1 MSQKKHKSGSWG
13 NWMRYAVLSLGLI
26 AVVKL
31 STISAKAIEAGW
43 YDIRKS
49 NISID
54 ENGVHRFEDGSLVQ
68 DAFLF
73 DGVYTYFIQSNGTA
87 MKDRLTYH
95 PDGEHVIYFDQN
107 GHEVFDNFAHITMSI
122 AGTPVD
128 DTCYFNTF
136 GYLYVDETTFV
147 TNADG
152 TQTAY
157 YMNGQG
163 LLQLGGWFQYANGR
177 DIGYADPTTGA
188 LMYNQ
193 WGYNEAGQAVYFMA
207 DGKLARGDIFD
218 GCQTHVLDL
227 QDGHL
232 ITSFPGGSVEYKT
245 VMVSSKETDNLG
257 NAKTTEWKYGLDGRQ
272 YTAQQYNEIEAK
284 VLYGISFSN
293 KIPVNVVLDE
303 YSRVA
308 SYDAYDYSGTY
319 YFSCYFTYGDHRET
333 MRLTNGGDTWRDY
346 VATWNDQE
354 FHVVGT
360 DQDGKVV
367 YDERRVYDAA
377 GNVIYEEIDNPAK
390 YWGGQHVVTEYQY
403 DAQNR
408 MIQKHNRVYRYLF
421 DSYGDDM
428 YEEQF
433 NWEYNANGDCVMHK
447 RPYYTYY
454 YEYDD
459 QFRLLKETEVY
470 DGNTASANTCTY
482 QYNEKGLLL
491 KKSRASAGE
500 EYEVYSYVYNEK
512 DQLIRETD
520 YYKYN
525 DAICETEYTY
535 DDQGR
540 KATEH
545 FKRYEKDGSVL
556 ESEYEIAFG
565 YLNGTRI
572 ETKDFFD
579 VSSSDPD
586 IDNRRTARKIYY
598 YDQNDNLIK
607 LESGSLYHGKHYINE
622 TSEYQYETIPI
633 LENPRKFK
641 IDYYSYDQ

>member
-1 MSQKKHKSGSWG
+1 MLQKKHKSGKRG
-13 NWMRYAVLSLGLI
+13 NWLRYAVLSLGLI

-43 YDIRKS
+43 YDIQKS

-73 DGVYTYFIQSNGTA
+73 DGVYTYFIQKNGTA

-95 PDGEHVIYFDQN
+95 PDGVHVIYFDQN

-163 LLQLGGWFQYANGR
+163 LLQLGGWFKYANGE

-188 LMYNQ
+188 LMYSQ

-218 GCQTHVLDL
+218 GSQTHVLDL
-227 QDGHL
+227 RDGHL

-245 VMVSSKETDNLG
+245 VMVSSKETDSLG
-257 NAKTTEWKYGLDGRQ
+257 KVETAEWRYGLDGYQ
-272 YTAQQYNEIEAK
+272 YSAQEYDEIKAK

-319 YFSCYFTYGDHRET
+319 YFSCYFTYGDHQET
-333 MRLTNGGDTWRDY
+333 MRLTNGGDTWREY

-354 FHVVGT
+354 FHIVGT

-367 YDERRVYDAA
+367 YDDRKVYDAA
-377 GNVIYEEIDNPAK
+377 GNVIYEDTDNPAK
-390 YWGGQHVVTEYQY
+390 YWGGRHTITEYQY
-403 DAQNR
+403 DVQNR
-408 MIQKHNRVYRYLF
+408 LIQKYSSVYRYPF
-421 DSYGDDM
+421 DGYGGDTD
-428 YEEQF
+428 EELW
-433 NWEYNANGDCVMHK
+433 NWEYNANGDCLLEK
-447 RPYYTYY
+447 TPYSHVR

-459 QFRLLKETEVY
+459 QFRLLKEIGIGKDGASTYVY
-470 DGNTASANTCTY
+470 TY
-482 QYNEKGLLL
+482 QYDEKGLLL
-491 KKSRASAGE
+491 KKVLINGDKESE
-500 EYEVYSYVYNEK
+500 NYSYTYNEA
-512 DQLIRETD
+512 DQLIKERYESFD
-520 YYKYN
+520 MDWIK
-525 DAICETEYTY
+525 ETEYTY
-535 DDQGR
+535 DAQGR
-540 KATEH
+540 KASEQY
-545 FKRYEKDGSVL
+545 REYSEGILD
-556 ESEYEIAFG
+556 SEYKTQVTYENNI
-565 YLNGTRI
+565 RI
-572 ETKDFFD
+572 ETKDILKGR
-579 VSSSDPD
+579 VNSSEISKDS
-586 IDNRRTARKIYY
+586 ITRVISC
-598 YDQNDNLIK
+598 YDQENNLLK
-607 LESGSLYHGKHYINE
+607 TERGQVYDGKYYLNR
-622 TSEYQYETIPI
+622 TTEYQYETIPI